1 MAHKKAGGVTRL
13 GRDSESQRLGV
24 KISDGGAAKSG
35 NIIIRQRGTKYYPGL
50 NVKKGKDDTLYAV
63 KPGFV
68 RYTTKQMKK
77 FNNTTARV
85 NVVSVVAARPK
96 AEKPKAKSVK

>member
-24 KISDGGAAKSG
+24 KISDGSMAKAG

-50 NVKKGKDDTLYAV
+50 NVKRGKDDTLFAI

-68 RYTTKQMKK
+68 KYSYKNMKK
-77 FNNTTARV
+77 FNNTTSRV
-85 NVVSVVAARPK
+85 NVVSVLK
-96 AEKPKAKSVK
+96 EKPEAKKAK